1 MESDTKRNLVF
12 LLLAIFIIFIFGCLI
27 DKKNKEKENEA
38 IMSAA
43 KNGSFYVGYSIKD
56 LSPSIANYNAE
67 EKKNSNMPI
76 VSNCDSFDPLNVT
89 NKAINP
95 IPLQG
100 FGTVTLRAKSGQC
113 NDPDSHIKATVVA
126 IKDSD
131 NNYVILLSADFVAF
145 YSSVNNNDFYVSKIR
160 TSIVDYVKQ
169 KNNIDLKSNRIMLS
183 STHNHS
189 GPSYTYESAS
199 MKAYS
204 AFMQRQ
210 INEAVSEALNDMKKA
225 DITYDTLKIFLDG
238 QGNVTTS
245 ENYTGTKKFLGYVRH
260 YTTDNYVY
268 ADKRTMV
275 KSVGR
280 GKFGFKCTDSS
291 HKNCDSIYTRST
303 YVGHT
308 REPDYDMQVL
318 KISFSDSSK
327 PILMLNWQAHPG
339 VQGGVERLVITADYV
354 GYLRKYLEEKGYR
367 VSYYQG
373 AAGDINTNSYIKG
386 DSFTITYEKD
396 GKTYQ
401 QEVMYGADKEGPAK
415 RAVQTI
421 GYKLGEI
428 IDKRIKS
435 GNFFK
440 NKVKYNDG
448 IVFYQESNKTELEAN
463 KIKMYLRKWDNKN
476 SKGVYLYN
484 IDTYANAYF
493 ISKISE
499 VTEKDINTGSDNL
512 KRIING
518 NYSLE
523 EWKKG
528 WQYTDQNGKSF
539 DFKFPKILGSTE
551 AQVSEKLISILL
563 QYNSEF
569 YNMFNLQKNGQSYKL
584 AGYNFTLNMAIV
596 NEMIDLLGTMMDD
609 INTPDIDEGVC
620 NHSHADIIKSIYNQ
634 KNVYSNAI
642 LNAFSIGNIGFITA
656 PYEMFSSNG
665 KYIKSNSPYDMT
677 FILAYSNGAY
687 YGYIPDKESFSY
699 KSYETDIT
707 LYVEGTGETNAQILV
722 SRLKEIYDWS
732 TTTWYNKYTYTLDNT
747 NNFIILTKYNGKEET
762 VFVPKQ
768 AIISGKTFKTKISND
783 LFNGNKSIRYV
794 TFEDGIKTNTSIK
807 NLFRDCTNLIS
818 INLNNLDTSNV
829 TDMSYIFFGCFNLET
844 VDISKIKTSNV
855 TNMHGMFTSCEKLT
869 SLSLLNFDT
878 SKVVD
883 MQSMFYGCKNLKS
896 IELTSFN
903 TQNVTNFISM
913 FHGCS
918 SLEYLNLTG
927 FNTSNATNMY
937 RMFYNC
943 SSLKSIY
950 INNLWNT
957 SKVTNST
964 EMFYNC
970 KNIKGENDT
979 SYDETKLDKTY
990 ARIGA
995 NGYFSSWYSNYKY
1008 DRDDKNKTIT
1018 LKEYTGKEE
1027 SIRVPSKA
1035 IINNNTYSV
1044 IISKE
1049 VYKENKT
1056 IKYVY
1061 FEDGV
1066 KAGESLNSLFKDC
1079 TNLLEIKLNN
1089 FDTSNVVD
1097 MSYMFYGCSN
1107 LLYLD
1112 ISKINTSKVTNMHGM
1127 FTSCE
1132 KLTSLSLLNF
1142 DTSKVKDMQSMFY
1155 GCSNL
1160 KSINLSSFDTS
1171 NVVNFISMFQGCSNL
1186 VILDISSF
1194 NTSKATNMYRMFYG
1208 CTNLSNIYVSNK
1220 WNTSKVTSSTEMFYN
1235 CKNIKGEFGTKYN
1248 SSKIDKTYAQ
1258 IDDLKYPGYFTYKA
1272 SLQDIFSSNNY
1283 TLNGKYVTIPTNGES
1298 ISTIKSKLGNDIEVE
1313 TNKTIISTGAVIK
1326 ADDEAY
1332 TVVVKGDL
1340 NGDGKVNSGD
1350 LLEMRNY
1357 LNEKTKLTG
1366 AYKEAGIIE
1375 SNNEIK
1381 SLDLL
1386 RLRQY
1391 LLGNYKFK

>member
-1 MESDTKRNLVF
+1 MKSDTKRNLVF
-12 LLLAIFIIFIFGCLI
+12 ILLAIFVVFIFGCLI
-27 DKKNKEKENEA
+27 DKKNKERENEA
-38 IMSAA
+38 IMSAVT

-189 GPSYTYESAS
+189 GPSYTYESTS

-303 YVGHT
+303 LVGHT

-518 NYSLE
+518 NFSLE

-539 DFKFPKILGSTE
+539 DFKFPKILGNTE

-620 NHSHADIIKSIYNQ
+620 NHSHAEIIKSIYNQ

-768 AIISGKTFKTKISND
+768 AIISGKTYKTKISND

-829 TDMSYIFFGCFNLET
+829 VDMSYMFFGCFNLET

-918 SLEYLNLTG
+918 SLESLNLG
-927 FNTSNATNMY
+927 SFNTSNATNMY
-937 RMFYNC
+937 RMFYGCTN
-943 SSLKSIY
+943 LKSIY
-950 INNLWNT
+950 VDPIWNT
-957 SKVTNST
+957 N
-964 EMFYNC
+964 
-970 KNIKGENDT
+970 
-979 SYDETKLDKTY
+979 
-990 ARIGA
+990 
-995 NGYFSSWYSNYKY
+995 
-1008 DRDDKNKTIT
+1008 
-1018 LKEYTGKEE
+1018 
-1027 SIRVPSKA
+1027 
-1035 IINNNTYSV
+1035 
-1044 IISKE
+1044 
-1049 VYKENKT
+1049 
-1056 IKYVY
+1056 
-1061 FEDGV
+1061 
-1066 KAGESLNSLFKDC
+1066 
-1079 TNLLEIKLNN
+1079 
-1089 FDTSNVVD
+1089 
-1097 MSYMFYGCSN
+1097 
-1107 LLYLD
+1107 
-1112 ISKINTSKVTNMHGM
+1112 
-1127 FTSCE
+1127 
-1132 KLTSLSLLNF
+1132 
-1142 DTSKVKDMQSMFY
+1142 
-1155 GCSNL
+1155 
-1160 KSINLSSFDTS
+1160 
-1171 NVVNFISMFQGCSNL
+1171 
-1186 VILDISSF
+1186 
-1194 NTSKATNMYRMFYG
+1194 
-1208 CTNLSNIYVSNK
+1208 
-1220 WNTSKVTSSTEMFYN
+1220 KVTSSTEMFYN
-1235 CKNIKGEFGTKYN
+1235 CKKLVGEIGTKYIE
-1248 SSKIDKTYAQ
+1248 SKIDKTYAR
-1258 IDDLKYPGYFTYKA
+1258 IDKSGSLGYFKPSSLLKKNDSITISPKTTVYTGSAINSNTAKAVSGTKLTYVYYNGITCSGTSLSGAPKNVGNYSVKVISEGNVYYNSANVCVTHTITRKA
-1272 SLQDIFSSNNY
+1272 ANLSASNKVEINNNTNQTISY
-1283 TLNGKYVTIPTNGES
+1283 TYDGDGS
-1298 ISTIKSKLGNDIEVE
+1298 ISCQSKNVKIAKCTINESTKKIVIEPQGEGSTSITLSASAGANYSASSQVSINVVVKLSLINKLVEKKYRVDKGFVYGFLEGDSVSSIKSKINDSSITVE
-1313 TNKTIISTGAVIK
+1313 SKSSIISTGTIIKKSGESYIVVI
-1326 ADDEAY
+1326 
-1332 TVVVKGDL
+1332 KGDL
-1340 NGDGKVNSGD
+1340 TGDGKVNSGD

-1375 SNNEIK
+1375 SNKEIK